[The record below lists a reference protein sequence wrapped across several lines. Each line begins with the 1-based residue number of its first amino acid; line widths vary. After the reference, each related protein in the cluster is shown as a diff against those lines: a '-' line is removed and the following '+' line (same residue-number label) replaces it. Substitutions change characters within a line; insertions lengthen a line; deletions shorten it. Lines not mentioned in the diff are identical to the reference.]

1 MPSKYSVDATH
12 VINLYL
18 WDRLSEKL
26 PRYWDEIHN
35 FGIPI
40 IPVQQQPEVTESKQD
55 YIVYSYSDQSTK
67 DLHLY
72 QTQDIT
78 WILFSSSSASI
89 SASIALC
96 RDIFGQWDESAAA
109 VNDWLRNTNDLPEGY
124 EQFYRR
130 FHFKSI
136 QLLGSTSGQP
146 ARDEGG
152 TVDGMIDIS
161 CSFVEIDK

>member
-1 MPSKYSVDATH
+1 MPSKYEVEATH

-18 WDRLSEKL
+18 WDRLNENLEK
-26 PRYWDEIHN
+26 YWQEIPG

-55 YIVYSYSDQSTK
+55 YIVYSYADQSSK

-89 SASIALC
+89 SATIALC
-96 RDIFGQWDESAAA
+96 RDIFGQWDESAAG
-109 VNDWLRNTNDLPEGY
+109 VNDWLRNATLPQGY
-124 EQFYRR
+124 EHLYRR
-130 FHFKSI
+130 YNFKSI

-152 TVDGMIDIS
+152 TMDGLIDIS